1 MWSNLGVFGVFGVFV
16 GREKGTYEYDE
27 EDDKKPHAGLETCAE
42 RAGEQAELMMP
53 LKELEHAE
61 GDDLN

>member
-1 MWSNLGVFGVFGVFV
+1 MFV
-16 GREKGTYEYDE
+16 GRKNGTYEYDE

-42 RAGEQAELMMP
+42 RAGEQAELLMP